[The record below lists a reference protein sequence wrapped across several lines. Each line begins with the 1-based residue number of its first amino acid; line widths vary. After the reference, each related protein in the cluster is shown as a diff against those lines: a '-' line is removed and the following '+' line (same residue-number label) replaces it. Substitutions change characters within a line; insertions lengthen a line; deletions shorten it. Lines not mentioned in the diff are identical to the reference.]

1 MCLGTLLH
9 LQPFFVLFL
18 KPESIARFK
27 EDMIVIK
34 TVSQKTVISFKLYR
48 NMPLTNNVII
58 KLNEITT
65 VVEDKNKLSEQEIEV
80 IKSIFRDILKSGER
94 YDVDD
99 IESWFENE
107 GSWSNKLT
115 RIRVINLSH
124 YIQDKYEQTARLKII
139 TDD

>member
-1 MCLGTLLH
+1 
-9 LQPFFVLFL
+9 
-18 KPESIARFK
+18 
-27 EDMIVIK
+27 
-34 TVSQKTVISFKLYR
+34 
-48 NMPLTNNVII
+48 MPLTNNVII

-65 VVEDKNKLSEQEIEV
+65 VVEDKNKLSEQEIDV

-107 GSWSNKLT
+107 GSWLNKLT

-124 YIQDKYEQTARLKII
+124 YIQDKHEQTVRLKII